1 MKASKLDEKFD
12 RGESVIDFLALDKAR
27 RPNLEIKRVN
37 IDFPNWMVEALDKEA
52 RRIGVTRQ
60 AVIKMWIAERLKETR

>member
-52 RRIGVTRQ
+52 KRIGVTRQ
-60 AVIKMWIAERLKETR
+60 AVIKMWIAERLKEAR

>member
-60 AVIKMWIAERLKETR
+60 AVIKMWIAERLKEAR

>member
-37 IDFPNWMVEALDKEA
+37 IDFPNWTVETLDKEA
-52 RRIGVTRQ
+52 KRIGVTRQ
-60 AVIKMWIAERLKETR
+60 AVIKMWIAERLKEAR

>member
-60 AVIKMWIAERLKETR
+60 AVIKMWIAERLKGAR

>member
-12 RGESVIDFLALDKAR
+12 RGESVIDFLTLDKAR

-52 RRIGVTRQ
+52 KRIGVTRQ
-60 AVIKMWIAERLKETR
+60 AVIKMWIAERLKEAR